1 MKDLVKKNKYNGHVK
16 RLSGANGED
25 KLRRSVT
32 IQVNLNQDL
41 LTARGQIMSTLR
53 MDIDYT
59 TALNIFLEIGLKKYF
74 SAKLTQEE
82 MQVILK
88 HLSDENLKKEGKLDE
103 LTEMFNEEILKQ
115 MTSFRNYLAHQKQ

>member
-1 MKDLVKKNKYNGHVK
+1 MVQKNKYNNSVK
-16 RLSGANGED
+16 RVSGASGEG

-32 IQVNLNQDL
+32 IQDNLNENL
-41 LTARGQIMSTLR
+41 LTARGQIMSAFR

-59 TALNIFLEIGLKKYF
+59 TALNIFLEIGLKQYF

-88 HLSDENLKKEGKLDE
+88 HLSDENLKKEAKLDE

-115 MTSFRNYLAHQKQ
+115 MNSFRNNLAHGKQ